1 MTSAMSQGNR
11 PRGDS
16 ARLRS
21 LIRRFLPQWAD
32 LSIEELSSSGTDN
45 RLFRLG
51 ADLLVRLPR
60 SREAA
65 QQLTKQHQWLP
76 VLAPHLPLEVP
87 QPIALVEPSDDSS
100 LPWSVVRWIDGAP
113 LSFTSES
120 EEHDGALALA
130 AFASALRAQ
139 DASDGPSPGEHNA
152 LRGVPLAARDTATR
166 AALESLR
173 SEFDVAALLAIWDD
187 ALAAAPRVA
196 TWIHGDLLPANLLM
210 RDGRLA
216 AVIDFG
222 LMAVG
227 DPATDLLPA
236 WTIFGQRGRRAFL
249 SAAGLDPDS
258 VRRGRGWAL
267 SFAAIAWP
275 YYRPTGHPLAA
286 TAAFTLNQL
295 LID

>member
-1 MTSAMSQGNR
+1 MSQGNR

-32 LSIEELSSSGTDN
+32 LSIEELSSSGTDH

-51 ADLLVRLPR
+51 ADLLVRFPR
-60 SREAA
+60 TREAA
-65 QQLTKQHQWLP
+65 LQLAKQHQWLP

-87 QPIALVEPSDDSS
+87 QPIALVEASDDFS
-100 LPWSVVRWIDGAP
+100 LPWSVVRWIDGTP

-120 EEHDGALALA
+120 EEHDAALALA
-130 AFASALRAQ
+130 AFVSALRAQ
-139 DASDGPSPGEHNA
+139 DASDGPPPGEHNA
-152 LRGVPLAARDTATR
+152 FRGVPLAARDAATR
-166 AALESLR
+166 AALETLR

-187 ALAAAPRVA
+187 ALAATPREAA

-210 RDGRLA
+210 RGGRLA

-236 WTIFGQRGRRAFL
+236 WTIFGEHGRRAFF
-249 SAAGLDPDS
+249 SAAGLDADT

-267 SFAAIAWP
+267 SFAAIARP
-275 YYRPTGHPLAA
+275 YYLPTGHPLAA